1 MAAWCDE
8 EVIKQT
14 LSRVAAKPSL
24 SFRESSQ
31 GDGEEKTRSNFNA
44 IYNYYYRMQLLE
56 NEAAASSR
64 ATTQ

>member
-56 NEAAASSR
+56 K
-64 ATTQ
+64 